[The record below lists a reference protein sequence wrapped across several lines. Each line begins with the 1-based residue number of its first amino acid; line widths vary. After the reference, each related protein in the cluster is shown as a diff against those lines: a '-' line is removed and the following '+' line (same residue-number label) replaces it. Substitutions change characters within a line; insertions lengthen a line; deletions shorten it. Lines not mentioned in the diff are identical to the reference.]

1 MEKTFQMT
9 LAGRPLIVETGKLA
23 QFANGSCLIRYG
35 ETVILSS
42 ATASLSPR
50 DGIDFFPLSIDY
62 EEKQYAVGK
71 IPGGYIKREARPS
84 EKAILTSRVIDRQIR
99 PLFPHDLRNDVVV
112 NNLVMSVDQDCSPE
126 IAAMIG
132 TSIAIATS
140 DIPWNGPTGGIILGL
155 IGDEVVINPTE
166 EQRSASRMY
175 VTLAGTMKKIC
186 MIEAGANE
194 VEDETMLAAIEIGHK
209 TIQEI
214 VDFIAGIVAEIGKPK
229 FTYKSSA
236 VPEEIF
242 AYIKAFGWDDMRLAV
257 LSDDKS
263 VRDAQVAV
271 LTEKVKAYLTETN
284 ESYLPYVGEAIYKL
298 EKKVVRDYLF
308 REHVRVDGRPLD
320 QIRPLSC
327 DVGMLPRVHGTGLF
341 QRGQTQVLTAVTLAP
356 LSKSQTLDGID
367 NEVTKRYMHQY
378 NFPGYS
384 VGEAKS
390 SRSPGRRE
398 IGHGALAERSLIPV
412 LPSIED
418 FPYAIRAVSEIL
430 MSNGST
436 SQGSVCAS
444 TMALMD
450 AGVPIKRP
458 VAGISSGLI
467 VNEDDEND
475 FLVFMDI
482 QGIEDF
488 FGDMDFKVAGTEL
501 GITSIQVDIKVDG
514 LSIEII
520 RQAFEMTRK
529 GRLQIINEVL
539 LPCLSAPRTEMSKY
553 APRIIQTQVPIDKI
567 REVIGSGGKVI
578 NKIIADT
585 GAQIDINDDGRIFI
599 STPDAEK
606 AQRALAIIKGIV
618 NDPEPGQ
625 IFDGTVTRLMAFGA
639 FIEFLPGKEGL
650 CHISKMAWKRVDK
663 VEDVVK
669 EGDKVKVKVLEVD
682 SQGRINLSIRDASE
696 KPEGFVESAS
706 EPPRRPMGDRPMGDR
721 PGRERRDGFGGHND
735 RPDHGDHR
743 PERGPRPEGG
753 NRPDRGPREGGYHD
767 RPDRGPAGSGARP
780 DRGPAG
786 SGARPDSEKRDT
798 FEPHKET
805 VTPPEDDATRPG
817 ARSRDF

>member
-1 MEKTFQMT
+1 MEKTFKMT

-23 QFANGSCLIRYG
+23 QFANGSCLIHYG

-132 TSIAIATS
+132 TSIAIAIS
-140 DIPWNGPTGGIILGL
+140 DIPWNGPTGGIVLGL

-175 VTLAGTMKKIC
+175 VTLAGTKKKIC
-186 MIEAGANE
+186 MVEAGANE
-194 VEDETMLAAIEIGHK
+194 VEDETMLAAIEIGQK

-214 VDFIAGIVAEIGKPK
+214 VDFIEGIVAEIGKPK

-298 EKKVVRDYLF
+298 EKKVVRDYLI

-327 DVGMLPRVHGTGLF
+327 DVGILPRVHGTGLF

-367 NEVTKRYMHQY
+367 NEITKRYMHQY

-412 LPSIED
+412 LPSEED

-444 TMALMD
+444 TLALMD

-539 LPCLSAPRTEMSKY
+539 LPCLSAPREEMSKY

-721 PGRERRDGFGGHND
+721 PGRERRDGFGGHSD

-753 NRPDRGPREGGYHD
+753 SRPDRGPREGGYHD
-767 RPDRGPAGSGARP
+767 RPDRGPAGPGARP
-780 DRGPAG
+780 ER
-786 SGARPDSEKRDT
+786 EKRDT
-798 FEPHKET
+798 FEPRKET
-805 VTPPEDDATRPG
+805 MTPPEDDVTRPG